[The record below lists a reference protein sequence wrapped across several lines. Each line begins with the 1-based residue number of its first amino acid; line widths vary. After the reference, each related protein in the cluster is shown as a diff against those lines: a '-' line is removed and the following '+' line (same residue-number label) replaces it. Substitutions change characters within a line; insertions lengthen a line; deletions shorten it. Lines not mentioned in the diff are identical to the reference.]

1 MRLRVLID
9 TNIFISY
16 LLKSDEET
24 TITRIIEAAFEN
36 KYTLLLPHEVI
47 AELDRKLSEKKYLA
61 SRITKEEAQEFTELL
76 TMIAE
81 EIPAITEEIP
91 RVSSDK
97 KDDYLLAYALV
108 GKADYLVSGDEILQK
123 INEVENIT
131 IVSPAEFLI
140 ILNKKDKSENS

>member
-1 MRLRVLID
+1 VLID

>member
-1 MRLRVLID
+1 M
-9 TNIFISY
+9 
-16 LLKSDEET
+16 
-24 TITRIIEAAFEN
+24 
-36 KYTLLLPHEVI
+36 PHEVI